1 MGTHKFRLTDII
13 YTGDRLNCIRSITC
27 DRKSDSQSSLIYN
40 QAQVSIFDMTPKPF
54 SNLNRRKFI
63 GLSTL
68 FLLGACGAQTT
79 QPTASGKSKIVFWT
93 MQLKPQF
100 DKYMTDLIA
109 GFVKENPMAEVE
121 WVDIPWGE
129 METKILSSV
138 AAKTAPDVVN
148 LNPQFASKLAEKKAL
163 VDMSKAISD
172 ADKASYFP
180 NIWKANQLDNVT
192 FGLPWY
198 VATDITIYNRSLF
211 EKAGLDP
218 AKPPKTFE
226 ELAKISEQIKAK
238 TGKYAFMLTM
248 DGGQVLE
255 AMVQMGMKL
264 LDANGKAAFNDA
276 AGKAAFDYWVNLFE
290 KQLIPREIL
299 TEGHRKAVELYQ
311 AGELAIL
318 LTGPQFLQ
326 TVAQNAPET
335 AKVTDIGA
343 QITGST
349 GKKSAA
355 VMNVAVPT
363 TSTNQTLAV
372 KFALYLTNAENQLA
386 FTKVENLLPSTIK
399 SSSDRYFTEVAKDAS
414 ILDRAR
420 LISASQLPQSEVLIP
435 PAKDIEK
442 LRKIIYEELQ
452 LAMLKEK
459 TSDKAI
465 ASAAERWNSL

>member
-1 MGTHKFRLTDII
+1 
-13 YTGDRLNCIRSITC
+13 
-27 DRKSDSQSSLIYN
+27 
-40 QAQVSIFDMTPKPF
+40 MTPNLF

-79 QPTASGKSKIVFWT
+79 QPTASGKRKIVFWT

-109 GFVKENPMAEVE
+109 GFVKENPTAEVE

-163 VDMSKAISD
+163 VDMGKAISED
-172 ADKASYFP
+172 EKASFFP

-198 VATDITIYNRSLF
+198 VATDITIYNRALF

-218 AKPPKTFE
+218 AKPPKTFD
-226 ELAKISEQIKAK
+226 ELAKVSEQIKAK

-335 AKVTDIGA
+335 AKVTDIGS

-363 TSTNQTLAV
+363 VSTNQELAV

-399 SSSDRYFTEVAKDAS
+399 SAKDPFFTELPKNAS

-420 LISASQLPQSEVLIP
+420 IISASQLPQSEVLIP

-459 TSDKAI
+459 SSSQAI
-465 ASAAERWNSL
+465 ASAAEKWNSL

>member
-1 MGTHKFRLTDII
+1 M
-13 YTGDRLNCIRSITC
+13 
-27 DRKSDSQSSLIYN
+27 IYN
-40 QAQVSIFDMTPKPF
+40 QTQVSTFDMTPNPF

-79 QPTASGKSKIVFWT
+79 QSTTSGKSKIVFWT

-109 GFVKENPMAEVE
+109 GFVKENPTVEVE

-163 VDMSKAISD
+163 VDMGKAISD
-172 ADKASYFP
+172 TDKASYFP

-198 VATDITIYNRSLF
+198 VATDITIYNRALF

-226 ELAKISEQIKAK
+226 ELTKVSEQIKAK

-318 LTGPQFLQ
+318 LTGSQFLQ

-363 TSTNQTLAV
+363 TSTNQALAV

-399 SSSDRYFTEVAKDAS
+399 SSSDRYFTEAAKGAS
-414 ILDRAR
+414 IRSLD
-420 LISASQLPQSEVLIP
+420 SSC
-435 PAKDIEK
+435 
-442 LRKIIYEELQ
+442 
-452 LAMLKEK
+452 
-459 TSDKAI
+459 
-465 ASAAERWNSL
+465 

>member
-1 MGTHKFRLTDII
+1 M
-13 YTGDRLNCIRSITC
+13 
-27 DRKSDSQSSLIYN
+27 IYN
-40 QAQVSIFDMTPKPF
+40 QVQVSTFDMTPNLF

-109 GFVKENPMAEVE
+109 GFTKENPTAEVE

-163 VDMSKAISD
+163 VDMGKAISD

-226 ELAKISEQIKAK
+226 ELTKVSEQIKAK

-335 AKVTDIGA
+335 AKVTDIGS

-363 TSTNQTLAV
+363 TSTNQAMAV

-386 FTKVENLLPSTIK
+386 FTKVENLLPSTVK
-399 SSSDRYFTEVAKDAS
+399 SSSDRYFMEAAKDAS

-442 LRKIIYEELQ
+442 LRKIIYEE
-452 LAMLKEK
+452 
-459 TSDKAI
+459 
-465 ASAAERWNSL
+465 